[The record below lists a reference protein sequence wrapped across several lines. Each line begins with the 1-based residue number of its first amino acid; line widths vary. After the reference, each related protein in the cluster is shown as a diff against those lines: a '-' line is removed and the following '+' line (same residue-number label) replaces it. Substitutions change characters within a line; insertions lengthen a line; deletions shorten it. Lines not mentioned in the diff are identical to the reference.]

1 MVSSKEI
8 EDMYSI
14 HKLTFGFTNTGM
26 STISEELV
34 KNIIFNKIQ
43 IIQSEIPI
51 EIIIDNT
58 NINFMLNLKD

>member
-1 MVSSKEI
+1 MLSSKEK
-8 EDMYSI
+8 EDMYSR
-14 HKLTFGFTNTGM
+14 HKLTFGFTNSGM

-34 KNIIFNKIQ
+34 KNIIFNKNQ